1 METQAENATYA
12 IGELARRSGL
22 PVKTIRYYSDIGVL
36 PPTIRTA
43 SGYRRYTPADLIR
56 LDLVRTLRELD
67 LDLGTIRQVLDRQ
80 AKLADVLSL
89 HAEALDA
96 QVRALQV
103 RRAVLR
109 ATVAAGAS
117 PAYLA
122 RAQQVTR
129 LTATERTA
137 VIHDFLDQVMA
148 DSPVHPAVAARFR
161 RHGAPTLPDEPTAE
175 QIDAWV
181 ELAELVTDDDY
192 VSRLRAG
199 VQWFWRAAGERYEEE
214 TYQAAIKAVM
224 TAAGDAVRAG
234 VPADAP
240 TARPAIDDFARTQAK
255 LLGRRD
261 GQGFRRWLL
270 DQYAAAY
277 DPRTGRYWELVAV
290 INGWPAG
297 PSPVA
302 AAWAWIMDGLRATA
316 TPPASGMAAAVR
328 PG

>member
-1 METQAENATYA
+1 METQAENGTYP

-36 PPTIRTA
+36 PPAARTA
-43 SGYRRYTPADLIR
+43 SGYRRYTPADLVR

-67 LDLGTIRQVLDRQ
+67 LDLSTIKQVLDRR

-109 ATVAAGAS
+109 AAVAAGAS

-122 RAQQVTR
+122 RAQRVTR
-129 LTATERTA
+129 LTAAERTA
-137 VIHDFLDQVMA
+137 VIYDFLDRVMA
-148 DSPVHPAVAARFR
+148 DSPVHPAVADRFR
-161 RHGAPTLPDEPTAE
+161 RHAAPTLPDEPTAE

-181 ELAELVTDDDY
+181 ELAELVTDESY
-192 VSRLRAG
+192 VSRLREN
-199 VQWFWRAAGERYEEE
+199 VQWFWREAGDRYDEE
-214 TYQAAIKAVM
+214 TYQASVKAALEAATDAI
-224 TAAGDAVRAG
+224 AAGT
-234 VPADAP
+234 PADAP
-240 TARPAIDDFARTQAK
+240 AARPAIDDFARSGAR

-261 GQGFRRWLL
+261 SKAFRRWLV
-270 DQYAAAY
+270 DQYTTAY
-277 DPRTGRYWELVAV
+277 DPRTGRYWELVAI
-290 INGWPAG
+290 INGWPRG

-316 TPPASGMAAAVR
+316 APAAA
-328 PG
+328 PAGS